1 MSERTEPGQAGGPL
15 QEPSLWRVPAIR
27 QLVVLTLLGFTSFFL
42 TLASLPSWAVSG
54 GTSAGSAGLVTAVMM
69 TTTVLTQI
77 AVPAL
82 VARLGLA
89 TVLALGLVLLGAP
102 APLYLLSQELAWLL
116 AVSAVRGCGFAVL
129 TVLGAAVA
137 ERVAPPSRRGESIG
151 IYGLAIGAPSLLAV
165 PAGVALT
172 LSGRFGWVALLAA
185 APMLALPLVGGLA
198 PAAAGG
204 GSGRTVT
211 SPGRSGAAI
220 AAVAGPSVVLLAVTL
235 AGSGVVT
242 FLPIERPHGSLA
254 STALL
259 LFGVTGA
266 VSRWRAGVLADRMGS
281 RVLFPA
287 SLGAAALGLL
297 GIAAGLLSGPAAL
310 EVVLVVGAAVF
321 GAGYGAVLN
330 LSLLAAFARAG
341 RDSTTTASAVWNAS
355 FDIGL
360 GAGAL
365 AVGAVASAGLG
376 LPWTY
381 VGCVVVTVLTVPL
394 AVAVAP
400 KRRAGAGQE

>member
-1 MSERTEPGQAGGPL
+1 MEPEETATGQLGGSVH
-15 QEPSLWRVPAIR
+15 EPSLWRMPAIR

-42 TLASLPSWAVSG
+42 TFPSLPSWAVSG

-69 TTTVLTQI
+69 ATTVLTQI

-89 TVLALGLVLLGAP
+89 AVLALGLVLLGAP
-102 APLYLLSQELAWLL
+102 APFYLLSQELAWLL

-137 ERVAPPSRRGESIG
+137 ERIAPPSRRGESIG
-151 IYGLAIGAPSLLAV
+151 IYGLAIAAPSLLAV
-165 PAGVALT
+165 PGGVALT
-172 LSGRFGWVALLAA
+172 LSGRFDWVAVLAA
-185 APMLALPLVGGLA
+185 TPVLALPLVGGLGR
-198 PAAAGG
+198 AAAGG
-204 GSGRTVT
+204 GSGRTV
-211 SPGRSGAAI
+211 RSRAAV

-242 FLPIERPHGSLA
+242 FLPIERPDGSLA

-259 LFGVTGA
+259 LFGITGA
-266 VSRWRAGVLADRMGS
+266 ASRWRAGVLADRIGS

-287 SLGAAALGLL
+287 ALGAAAVGLL

-310 EVVLVVGAAVF
+310 EAVLVVVGAAVF

-365 AVGAVASAGLG
+365 GVGTVASAGLG
-376 LPWTY
+376 VPWTY
-381 VGCVVVTVLTVPL
+381 VVCILLIVLTIPL
-394 AVAVAP
+394 AVGTAP
-400 KRRAGAGQE
+400 TRSTNQATE